1 MRSFLRT
8 LCFGIV
14 LAVAGNSVV
23 MAAGAAADPI
33 VGTWQLNV
41 AKSKF
46 VPGPVLK
53 SQTRVYTESA
63 AGLTLKVST
72 VGADGKTSTQES
84 TFKYDGKDYPFSGS
98 PDWDSLSLTR
108 KDANTVV
115 STQKKVGKAIGTTV
129 RTLSKDGK
137 VMTLESKGT
146 GANGKPYGSTLVF
159 DRK

>member
-1 MRSFLRT
+1 MSTLLRT
-8 LCFGIV
+8 LCLGTV
-14 LAVAGNSVV
+14 LAFAGNSVV
-23 MAAGAAADPI
+23 VAAGAADPI

-46 VPGPVLK
+46 NPGPALK

-63 AGLTLKVST
+63 KGISIKVT
-72 VGADGKTSTQES
+72 QVAADGTAGTQDS

-115 STQKKVGKAIGTTV
+115 STQKKAGKAIGTTV

-137 VMTLESKGT
+137 ALTLANKGT
-146 GANGKPYGSTLVF
+146 GANGKPFNNTLVF

>member
-14 LAVAGNSVV
+14 LAVAGNSMV

-33 VGTWQLNV
+33 VGTWQLNL

-46 VPGPVLK
+46 VPGPALK

-63 AGLTLKVST
+63 QGISMKVT
-72 VGADGKTSTQES
+72 QVTADGTTMTQES

-115 STQKKVGKAIGTTV
+115 STQKRAGKTIGSTV
-129 RTLSKDGK
+129 RTISKDGK
-137 VMTLESKGT
+137 VMTLANKGT
-146 GANGKPYGSTLVF
+146 GANGKPFDNMLVF

>member
-23 MAAGAAADPI
+23 MAAGAADPI

-46 VPGPVLK
+46 NPGPALK

-63 AGLTLKVST
+63 QGISMKVTLVA
-72 VGADGKTSTQES
+72 ADGKASAQES

-98 PDWDSLSLTR
+98 ADWDSLSLTR

-115 STQKKVGKAIGTTV
+115 STQKKAGKAIGTTV
-129 RTLSKDGK
+129 RTISKDGK
-137 VMTLESKGT
+137 VMTLANKGT
-146 GANGKPYGSTLVF
+146 GANGKPFDNTLIF

>member
-23 MAAGAAADPI
+23 MAAGAADPI

-46 VPGPVLK
+46 VPGPALK

-63 AGLTLKVST
+63 QGISMKVT
-72 VGADGKTSTQES
+72 QVTADGTTMTQES

-98 PDWDSLSLTR
+98 ADWDSLSLTR

-115 STQKKVGKAIGTTV
+115 STQKRAGKAIGSTV
-129 RTLSKDGK
+129 RTISKDGK
-137 VMTLESKGT
+137 VLTLVTKGT
-146 GANGKPYGSTLVF
+146 GANGKPYGSTVVL

>member
-23 MAAGAAADPI
+23 MAAGAADPI

-46 VPGPVLK
+46 VPGPALK

-63 AGLTLKVST
+63 QGISMKVT
-72 VGADGKTSTQES
+72 QVTADGTTMTQES

-98 PDWDSLSLTR
+98 ADWDSLSLTR

-115 STQKKVGKAIGTTV
+115 STQKRAGKAIGSTV
-129 RTLSKDGK
+129 RTISKDGK
-137 VMTLESKGT
+137 VLTLVTKGT
-146 GANGKPYGSTLVF
+146 GANGKPYGSTVVL
-159 DRK
+159 DRR

>member
-14 LAVAGNSVV
+14 LAVAGNGVV
-23 MAAGAAADPI
+23 MAAGAADPI

-46 VPGPVLK
+46 NPGPALR

-63 AGLTLKVST
+63 QGISMKVT
-72 VGADGKTSTQES
+72 QVAADGTAGTQES
-84 TFKYDGKDYPFSGS
+84 TFKYDGKDYAFSGS
-98 PDWDSLSLTR
+98 QDWDSLSLTR

-115 STQKKVGKAIGTTV
+115 STQKKAGKAIGTTV
-129 RTLSKDGK
+129 RTISKDGK
-137 VMTLESKGT
+137 VMTLANKGT
-146 GANGKPYGSTLVF
+146 GANGKPFDNMLVF